1 VSATGTIRVILVD
14 DHAIVR
20 SGLRLLLEREDDIEV
35 VGEAGSATE
44 ARTLAGRHTPDVVL
58 LDVVM
63 PGASGVDALPE
74 ILERSPESRVLM
86 LSMQDDPSYV
96 RRAFERGAQGYML
109 KEAADAELV
118 EAIRRVAAGD
128 RYVHPALGARLAAA
142 GVPGDRSGDD
152 LSDREREVLG
162 LLAMGHTNQEIAQ
175 RLVVSVRTVES
186 HRAHILT
193 KLRATTRAE
202 LVRHALRMG
211 LVDRP

>member
-1 VSATGTIRVILVD
+1 
-14 DHAIVR
+14 
-20 SGLRLLLEREDDIEV
+20 V
-35 VGEAGSATE
+35 VGEAGSAPE
-44 ARTLAGRHTPDVVL
+44 ARNLAARLTPDVIL
-58 LDVVM
+58 LDVVL
-63 PGASGVDALPE
+63 PGTSGVDAISEL
-74 ILERSPESRVLM
+74 LERTPESRVLM

-96 RRAFERGAQGYML
+96 RRAFEHGAHGYML
-109 KEAADAELV
+109 KEAADSELV
-118 EAIRRVAAGD
+118 EALRRVAGGD

-142 GVPGDRSGDD
+142 GVPGDSSGDD

-186 HRAHILT
+186 HRAHIMT